1 MENQEITTNKL
12 FSIII
17 DASEYNYSG
26 YPNSADWDGRNRVK
40 IILAGND
47 RHLKKLL
54 DKFENEL
61 SKVEYHSGNDK
72 EYDEEYGADYRV
84 KVMEIVDKA
93 HEKFLS
99 ELEGPRVLYRDVV
112 DEDSDDDDRCYES
125 TDIDDTAGITKKDIK
140 ILSILDDTDD
150 GVKLIINELKS
161 SASDEEEEEE
171 DEEDEEEKED

>member
-1 MENQEITTNKL
+1 MENKEIPTNKL

-26 YPNSADWDGRNRVK
+26 YPNSADWDGRKRVK
-40 IILAGND
+40 MILAGND
-47 RHLKKLL
+47 ENLKKIL
-54 DKFENEL
+54 DKFEKEL
-61 SKVEYHSGNDK
+61 SNVENHSGNDK

-99 ELEGPRVLYRDVV
+99 ELEGPRVLYRDVIK
-112 DEDSDDDDRCYES
+112 EDSDDDDRCYES

-150 GVKLIINELKS
+150 GVTLIINELKS
-161 SASDEEEEEE
+161 SASDEE
-171 DEEDEEEKED
+171 DEEDEEEEED

>member
-1 MENQEITTNKL
+1 MKNQKTQTNKL
-12 FSIII
+12 FSISI

-26 YPNSADWDGRNRVK
+26 YPISADWDGRNRVK

-47 RHLKKLL
+47 ENLKRLL
-54 DKFENEL
+54 DKFENQL
-61 SKVEYHSGNDK
+61 SKVKYHSGNDK

-112 DEDSDDDDRCYES
+112 DEDSDDNDRCYES

-150 GVKLIINELKS
+150 GVTLIINESKS
-161 SASDEEEEEE
+161 SASDEEEE
-171 DEEDEEEKED
+171 DEEDEEED

>member
-1 MENQEITTNKL
+1 MKNENKETPAYKL
-12 FSIII
+12 FSISI

-47 RHLKKLL
+47 GNLKRLL

-84 KVMEIVDKA
+84 KVMEIKDKA

-99 ELEGPRVLYRDVV
+99 ELEAPRVLYRDVI

-150 GVKLIINELKS
+150 GVTLIINESKS
-161 SASDEEEEEE
+161 SASDEEDEE
-171 DEEDEEEKED
+171 DEEDED

>member
-1 MENQEITTNKL
+1 MEKEKEEKQINKL
-12 FSIII
+12 FSISIN
-17 DASEYNYSG
+17 ASEYNYSG

-47 RHLKKLL
+47 GNLKRLL
-54 DKFENEL
+54 DKFEKEL
-61 SKVEYHSGNDK
+61 SNVENHSGNDK

-84 KVMEIVDKA
+84 KVMEIKDKA

-99 ELEGPRVLYRDVV
+99 ELEGPRVLYRDVIK
-112 DEDSDDDDRCYES
+112 EDSDDDDRCYES

-150 GVKLIINELKS
+150 GVTLIINESKS
-161 SASDEEEEEE
+161 SASDEEEE
-171 DEEDEEEKED
+171 DEEDEEED